1 MKSNKTQFK
10 SPSPRA
16 NSQRSQLA
24 AANLHFSIHIPIAAT
39 LTHFH
44 INATP
49 TRRLLEPSRDDSRQ
63 SVQEGLASCFVS
75 DRCSWPTVRHAS
87 SCTKAPLCAIN
98 HVKPA
103 WSYKSLLW
111 GNPPFQI
118 YKMERGATCLPK
130 CCWNARI
137 DRSQQMRGD
146 LIWCLVDGCHVKFN
160 GRMWMLILAVCV

>member
-1 MKSNKTQFK
+1 MKSNKTKFK

-16 NSQRSQLA
+16 NSERSQLA

-39 LTHFH
+39 LTRFH

-111 GNPPFQI
+111 GNPPLSDLQNGEGCDVPAEMLLECTYWQI
-118 YKMERGATCLPK
+118 PADAEGF
-130 CCWNARI
+130 
-137 DRSQQMRGD
+137 D
-146 LIWCLVDGCHVKFN
+146 LVF
-160 GRMWMLILAVCV
+160 GRRRVPRKV

>member
-1 MKSNKTQFK
+1 MKFK
-10 SPSPRA
+10 SPWKLTVKGLSRQQLICISPFTSR
-16 NSQRSQLA
+16 QQQL
-24 AANLHFSIHIPIAAT
+24 SHIFT
-39 LTHFH
+39 SSEWLNT
-44 INATP
+44 TP
-49 TRRLLEPSRDDSRQ
+49 TRRLLEPFHHDSRQ

-111 GNPPFQI
+111 GNPPIQI
-118 YKMERGATCLPK
+118 YKMVRGAMFPPK
-130 CCWNARI
+130 CCRNALI
-137 DRSQQMRGD
+137 DRYQQMRRD
-146 LIWCLVDGCHVKFN
+146 LICCLVSGSHVKFY

>member
-1 MKSNKTQFK
+1 MWK
-10 SPSPRA
+10 PLV
-16 NSQRSQLA
+16 SQNMSQISVNQRKQSSDPHESYQSKVWA
-24 AANLHFSIHIPIAAT
+24 AHLHFSIHIPIAAT
-39 LTHFH
+39 FTSSERLHT
-44 INATP
+44 TP

-111 GNPPFQI
+111 GNPPFHI
-118 YKMERGATCLPK
+118 YKMVRGASCLPK
-130 CCWNARI
+130 CCRNARI
-137 DRSQQMRGD
+137 DRYQQMRG
-146 LIWCLVDGCHVKFN
+146 IWF
-160 GRMWMLILAVCV
+160 AVWSTGAT